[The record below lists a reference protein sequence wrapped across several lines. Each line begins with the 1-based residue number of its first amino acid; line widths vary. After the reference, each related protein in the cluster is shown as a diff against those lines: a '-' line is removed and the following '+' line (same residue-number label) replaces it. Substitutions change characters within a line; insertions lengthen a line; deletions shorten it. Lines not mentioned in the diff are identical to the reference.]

1 MLLLYKLQ
9 WWWKTEDIH
18 HLSFEKDYYER
29 PLIGAKSI
37 MIRSGN
43 KDYSVEIKDPSIL
56 DVKIDLSSPIGMGN
70 LDIYPKQKEK
80 QLFK

>member
-1 MLLLYKLQ
+1 MNALAIHLYL
-9 WWWKTEDIH
+9 IIRYIN
-18 HLSFEKDYYER
+18 LSFNYFCNFYR
-29 PLIGAKSI
+29 II
-37 MIRSGN
+37 VMIRSGN

>member
-1 MLLLYKLQ
+1 
-9 WWWKTEDIH
+9 
-18 HLSFEKDYYER
+18 
-29 PLIGAKSI
+29 

-70 LDIYPKQKEK
+70 LDIYPKQKWRNNYSSK
-80 QLFK
+80 GQYCTWNNWSKNKDSR

>member
-1 MLLLYKLQ
+1 
-9 WWWKTEDIH
+9 
-18 HLSFEKDYYER
+18 
-29 PLIGAKSI
+29 

-70 LDIYPKQKEK
+70 LDIYPKQKGETTIQVK
-80 QLFK
+80 DNIAHET

>member
-9 WWWKTEDIH
+9 WWWKNRRYTSSI
-18 HLSFEKDYYER
+18 FEKDYYER